1 MRLVRAPF
9 VCTLV
14 LAAALAACSDTP
26 APLTAPVAVAA
37 NQSEGRGDFQRYV
50 AIGTSVSMGVAS
62 AGVVGGSQVDAWPA
76 QLARLAHR
84 ELSLP
89 LIAGPGCAP
98 PLVGPLVVGK
108 RVNGDPAAG
117 SSVCA
122 PNVEGVTLPAGNV
135 AIDGSRTAEALRAT
149 PETYAASD
157 PFRAQLFSRVLA
169 PGQSQVTAMLAQNP
183 KIVSVELGANEVL
196 GARNGRVV
204 PGVTVVPVGAWI
216 PDYDAVLD
224 AVEASGAKKAVLAGL
239 IDDASHFQA
248 FRFGSELWNVRGE
261 FALFGVAV
269 NPDCQDNRNLI
280 FVPIFVP
287 TAIATAAFYRS
298 IGVPA
303 PAMSCADVGGNDYVL
318 STADQ
323 AALTT
328 QLTQMNAH
336 IREQAAERGYAYFS
350 LGALYELPKPAYSV
364 VTQMTS
370 RDAPYG
376 PYISLDGFH
385 PSAAG
390 QAILADAAARALNA
404 TYDMNIPTRP
414 TLLASLVPG
423 APRFGIGTSP
433 TGPRR
438 P

>member
-1 MRLVRAPF
+1 MRLARAPF
-9 VCTLV
+9 APALL
-14 LAAALAACSDTP
+14 LAGALAACSDTP
-26 APLTAPVAVAA
+26 ASITAPPAVAA

-62 AGVVGGSQVDAWPA
+62 AGVVGASQANAWPA

-89 LIAGPGCAP
+89 LIAEPGCAP
-98 PLVGPLVVGK
+98 PLAGPLVLGR
-108 RVNGDPAAG
+108 RVNGDPASG
-117 SSVCA
+117 SAVCA
-122 PNVEGVTLPAGNV
+122 PNVDGVTLPSGNV
-135 AIDGSRTAEALRAT
+135 AIDGARTSEALRAT
-149 PETYAASD
+149 PETYVTSD

-169 PGQSQVTAMLAQNP
+169 PGQTQVTAMLAQNP

-196 GARNGRVV
+196 GARNGRIV
-204 PGVTVVPVGAWI
+204 PGVTVVPVSAWI

-224 AVEASGAKKAVLAGL
+224 AVAASGAKKAVLAGL
-239 IDDASHFQA
+239 IDDASRFQA
-248 FRFGSELWNVRGE
+248 FRFGSELWAARGE

-269 NPDCQDNRNLI
+269 SGDCADNRNLV

-298 IGVPA
+298 HGLTP

-318 STADQ
+318 SPADQ
-323 AALTT
+323 AALNT
-328 QLTQMNAH
+328 QLAQMTAH
-336 IREQAAERGYAYFS
+336 IREQAAARGYAYFS

-370 RDAPYG
+370 PDAPYG

-404 TYDMNIPTRP
+404 TYDMGIETGP
-414 TLLASLVPG
+414 TLFAAR
-423 APRFGIGTSP
+423 APDTPAFGIGTSP